1 MSNSADKLKSLAY
14 VLAYFVAVLFSV
26 AIVLYIIK
34 TNFGEGGEPVGLQL
48 ATISA
53 VIGGLVLASGFLN
66 KGSSKPDLPNLALR
80 LRRIGIMYLVAT
92 LAFVVF
98 GICFPLIEESSPFI
112 HASAIGMVVG
122 ALSFAMGSVL
132 LAMEVPRLWSSS

>member
-1 MSNSADKLKSLAY
+1 MSRQIERIKNLVYFLAY
-14 VLAYFVAVLFSV
+14 LVAVLFSF
-26 AIVLYIIK
+26 AILVYIIE
-34 TNFGEGGEPVGLQL
+34 TNFGKDGDPVGFQL

-66 KGSSKPDLPNLALR
+66 KGSSKPDLALS
-80 LRRIGIMYLVAT
+80 LRRIGVMYLVAT

-98 GICFPLIEESSPFI
+98 GVCFPLIELACPFI
-112 HASAIGMVVG
+112 YASAIGMAVG

-132 LAMEVPRLWSSS
+132 LAIKVPQLWSSS